1 MSPEKCHYAAG
12 TCRDPSWGE
21 QFCMQPHVVYLANSS
36 ALKVGITRVNQMPT
50 RWLDQGASQAVP
62 IMQVATRK
70 LSGEVETVLKS
81 FVADKTNWRALLKGQ
96 AAEID
101 LLAERDRLLQE
112 AADPLQALLA
122 NVADSDYSWL
132 EHMPTRISYPV
143 NQYPEKIVSH
153 NLDKE
158 PVLED
163 QLLGIKGQYLIF
175 SKRVINIRKY
185 TSYLV
190 QLSA

>member
-1 MSPEKCHYAAG
+1 
-12 TCRDPSWGE
+12 
-21 QFCMQPHVVYLANSS
+21 
-36 ALKVGITRVNQMPT
+36 
-50 RWLDQGASQAVP
+50 ASQAVP

-96 AAEID
+96 AAEIN

-112 AADPLQALLA
+112 AAAPLQALLA